1 MGSCIQ
7 TLIQL
12 KGVFAHNSGRMQA
25 TSRHQSSNLSHGWKK
40 LGKSNTQNISTV
52 LA

>member
-12 KGVFAHNSGRMQA
+12 KGVFAHNSGRMV
-25 TSRHQSSNLSHGWKK
+25 H
-40 LGKSNTQNISTV
+40 
-52 LA
+52 